1 MKNSFHSDNFICL
14 INATSQA
21 LTLSNNLTQS
31 PSVLQSRL
39 IRKVHHIGCI
49 RLIFC
54 VCCSISMSLLLQR
67 CFFNIHEFQNPSS
80 FLFILISLR
89 FFAASHS
96 AFSASVSIISLGT
109 GFGLSFSSSAT
120 IVKYARLMG
129 WRMPFSICST

>member
-31 PSVLQSRL
+31 PSALQSCL

-67 CFFNIHEFQNPSS
+67 CFFNKHKFTVYNPRFLNASANALLIGS
-80 FLFILISLR
+80 FASFACFLIYAATSRLLALFPS
-89 FFAASHS
+89 FFFLSWKEE
-96 AFSASVSIISLGT
+96 
-109 GFGLSFSSSAT
+109 SFSLWPQEQT
-120 IVKYARLMG
+120 NL
-129 WRMPFSICST
+129 